1 MPLSYSWVLV
11 AYGLAFIGTERVGK
25 RRKAMPRTANESV
38 DIVALVICSAL
49 IVATNILI
57 KIARFLLKP

>member
-1 MPLSYSWVLV
+1 MLV
-11 AYGLAFIGTERVGK
+11 AYGSVFIGTERVGK
-25 RRKAMPRTANESV
+25 RRKAMPRMANESV
-38 DIVALVICSAL
+38 DIVALVICSAI